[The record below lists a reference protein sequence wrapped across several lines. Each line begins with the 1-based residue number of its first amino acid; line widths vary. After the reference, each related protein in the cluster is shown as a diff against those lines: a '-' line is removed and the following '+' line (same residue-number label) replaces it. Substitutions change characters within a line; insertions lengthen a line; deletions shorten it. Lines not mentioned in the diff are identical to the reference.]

1 MPMRTITAIFLSVG
15 LIVCVSAQAAFDRE
29 VINISLLQTKEVKDE
44 LKVTQAQRERMN
56 VAARAY
62 NTVAERVEKTIKDG
76 KEVSTGDRTAMDRE
90 YVKMRKGVM
99 DALTAVQLKRLRE
112 ISLQTVGLPALTA
125 PPVAKRVGLS
135 STQSNQIRST
145 FEVVEKQVNTLMKGV
160 QDRVM
165 KEFKDKKPKNETEAR
180 TLNSN
185 YERRMTTEME
195 KIRPQV
201 EKIQRDSTNKIF
213 SILSTTQRATW
224 NNLLGKPFN
233 P

>member
-1 MPMRTITAIFLSVG
+1 MRTFTAITLFASLAVT
-15 LIVCVSAQAAFDRE
+15 VSAQTSFDRE

-44 LKVTQAQRERMN
+44 LKVTQAQREKMN

-62 NTVAERVEKTIKDG
+62 NVVAEKIEKKIKDG
-76 KEVSTGDRTAMDRE
+76 KEISNSERTAMDRE

-99 DALTAVQLKRLRE
+99 DALTAGQLQRLRE
-112 ISLQTVGLPALTA
+112 ISLQTVGLLALTA

-135 STQSNQIRST
+135 AAQSEQVLST
-145 FEVVEKQVNTLMKGV
+145 FESGEKQVNTIMKAV
-160 QDRVM
+160 QERVM
-165 KEFKDKKPKNETEAR
+165 KEFKDKKPKNEAEAKA
-180 TLNSN
+180 LNAS
-185 YERRMTTEME
+185 YEKRMASEME
-195 KIRPQV
+195 KIRPRV

-213 SILSTTQRATW
+213 SILSAGQRTIW